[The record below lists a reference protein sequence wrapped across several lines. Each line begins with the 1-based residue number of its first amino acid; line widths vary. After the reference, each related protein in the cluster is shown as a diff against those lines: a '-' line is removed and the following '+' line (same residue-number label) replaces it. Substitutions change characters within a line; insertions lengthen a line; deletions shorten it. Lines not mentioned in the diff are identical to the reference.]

1 LSALEDRGLA
11 VWGKVVVT
19 GSPEVLVVAGL
30 QQQRKNHSPQPGC
43 SGDDN
48 RISDEHLSLDNEI
61 REATAMFEKENSPEQ
76 SKPIC
81 EDKFSVRK
89 NVKRKLFKRTRMPK
103 ENRSIKT
110 IGEELLEEYKK
121 DNYNEKQLKLE
132 EKKLELEAAKF
143 KFEVEKY
150 KLENPTFLFNVDLSF

>member
-1 LSALEDRGLA
+1 LSPLEDRGLG

-30 QQQRKNHSPQPGC
+30 QQQRKNNSPQPDC
-43 SGDDN
+43 SGDDD
-48 RISDEHLSLDNEI
+48 RISEEYIPLENYITEAMAMLENE
-61 REATAMFEKENSPEQ
+61 RSSEQ
-76 SKPIC
+76 SKPAC
-81 EDKFSVRK
+81 DQFSVRK

-110 IGEELLEEYKK
+110 IGEELLEEF
-121 DNYNEKQLKLE
+121 KLA

-150 KLENPTFLFNVDLSF
+150 KFQKGQ